1 MKTPTGMTPML
12 LVTIDLNTKMQL
24 RILFR
29 VYKKLRFL
37 YTKFKSIIL
46 INPLQFID
54 YLILTY
60 FGLILVN
67 KCLIKFCHF
76 ENK

>member
-1 MKTPTGMTPML
+1 MKTPTGTTPML

-60 FGLILVN
+60 FGSILVN
-67 KCLIKFCHF
+67 KCLIKFCDF